1 MGSVGY
7 HDVRY
12 SSPHCQLAVQRL
24 SASVLMLKI
33 SGTDIGEFG
42 NGPMSELSRQLKDS
56 GPVELFIDARKV
68 RAASID
74 VSGKWAKWLG
84 AERGKLRAVHML
96 TGSKFIQITAN
107 FVRRFAAIQDIM
119 AVYTEVRVF
128 EDALAGALDPQ
139 N

>member
-1 MGSVGY
+1 
-7 HDVRY
+7 
-12 SSPHCQLAVQRL
+12 
-24 SASVLMLKI
+24 MLKI